1 MNIRLRSFLCL
12 ACVGLAVFMAADAL
26 AQRSERRGRRGA
38 ARGEG
43 GEGLGSAD
51 LEASRLYAKAC
62 ELLEANDE
70 ERGVRML
77 ENVLEQFPASR
88 VRFQAAI
95 ALGKH
100 YIDKNDQPK
109 AIAYLNQVKAI
120 EQPDKELGAAD
131 REILLESLYLMGT
144 AYFNMRQY
152 GAAFPIL
159 RRITTQFPNT
169 VWANQSYYYIGMCH
183 FAQGNWS
190 RAIEA
195 LGMVGT
201 FIDADS
207 PQTQF
212 AEAGRRFYVKIQ
224 DADLPILFNLG
235 KKIAVSLETS
245 RGDKEEVECFPL
257 TSGSDVFIGSIP
269 TEVGTPKA
277 GDNMLSI
284 TGGDTIRTIYVDAT
298 IQDGTPNVSKE
309 AEVKV
314 VSTASATFTLGDHE
328 TEATAAFLDQPLFVL
343 VQDADCDV
351 SDKADEVQV
360 RVVSRFKAEEDD
372 GDMAGNT
379 VDLTRLME
387 EQEDKY
393 EVRDEVTLRLSELG
407 TNDIV
412 RTGRFGGSVKVAT
425 LVDGVPVERT
435 DDELTAAIDDEIVMT
450 YVDEVHIN
458 GAEPRLVE
466 NVIRTTGAIDT
477 RPRATQDVVSD
488 AVVRARKSLVEAAAY
503 LELGR
508 IFRSMGLM
516 DGAKD
521 KVKEGLDRVDAVV
534 RMTLPIPSEVR
545 QEAFRLKWE
554 LHLVVDDF
562 PSAMAACRL
571 FNSLY
576 PDSPFVDQA
585 LMGIAK
591 IRLENKEY
599 DDAIGVF
606 NQVLGLQKSM
616 AKAEAQFHIAECI
629 EAKAMQRIAQYSNVN
644 KLSAIEPAIQTY
656 KQCAERYP
664 ESEFAGQALAKVID
678 YHIDMKDYGQAGEL
692 LQQIFQDYPDAAFL
706 DAMLLKWVLVAYRG
720 GEYQK
725 AYDKASQLV
734 FEYPASPYAE
744 KVKEI
749 LPRIEA
755 KLKK

>member
-1 MNIRLRSFLCL
+1 MNARKLWFLRV
-12 ACVGLAVFMAADAL
+12 ACVGLACLLATEAP
-26 AQRSERRGRRGA
+26 AQRAGRAGRR

-43 GEGLGSAD
+43 GAEGVDAGEI
-51 LEASRLYAKAC
+51 EASRFYSKAC

-70 ERGVRML
+70 ERGIRML
-77 ENVLEQFPASR
+77 ENILEQFPASR
-88 VRFQAAI
+88 VRYQALI

-100 YIDKNDQPK
+100 YIGKNDQGK

-120 EQPDKELGAAD
+120 EQPDTELGAAD
-131 REILLESLYLMGT
+131 RELLLESLYLMGT

-159 RRITTQFPNT
+159 RRITTQFPNS

-190 RAIEA
+190 RAIDS
-195 LGMVGT
+195 LSMVGT

-207 PQTQF
+207 QQTQV
-212 AEAGRRFYVKIQ
+212 AEAGHRFYVKIQ

-235 KKIAVSLETS
+235 KKIAVTLETS
-245 RGDKEEVECFPL
+245 RGDVEEVECFPL
-257 TSGSDVFIGSIP
+257 TSGADVFIGSIP
-269 TEVGTPKA
+269 TEIGTPKP
-277 GDNMLSI
+277 GDNLLSV
-284 TGGDTIRTIYVDAT
+284 TGGDTIKTVYVDAT
-298 IQDGTPNVSKE
+298 IQDGTPDVRKE

-314 VSTASATFTLGDHE
+314 VSTASATFTLGDHD
-328 TEATAAFLDQPLFVL
+328 TEATAAFLDQPLFIL
-343 VQDADCDV
+343 VQDADCDLTEQ
-351 SDKADEVQV
+351 ADTLQV
-360 RVVSRFKAEEDD
+360 RVVSRFKAEDD
-372 GDMAGNT
+372 DDIPGNT
-379 VDLTRLME
+379 VDLSKLME
-387 EQEDKY
+387 DQEEKY
-393 EVRDEVTLRLSELG
+393 EIRDEVTLLLTELG

-412 RTGRFGGSVKVAT
+412 RTGRFGGSVKVVA

-435 DDELTAAIDDEIVMT
+435 DDELTAAIDDEIVLT
-450 YVDEVHIN
+450 YVDNVHID
-458 GAEPRLVE
+458 GSDPRLVE
-466 NVIRTTGAIDT
+466 CVIPTTGAIDT

-488 AVVRARKSLVEAAAY
+488 PVVRSKKILIEAAAY

-521 KVKEGLDRVDAVV
+521 KVKEGLDRVDSVV
-534 RMTLPIPSEVR
+534 RMTLPIPAEVR

-562 PSAMAACRL
+562 HSAMAACRL

-606 NQVLGLQKSM
+606 NQVLALQKSM
-616 AKAEAQFHIAECI
+616 AKAEAQFRIAECI
-629 EAKAMQRIAQYSNVN
+629 EAKALQRISQYSNLN

-656 KQCAERYP
+656 KLCAERYP
-664 ESEFAGQALAKVID
+664 ESEFAGQSLAKVID

-692 LQQIFQDYPDAAFL
+692 LQQIFQDYPDASFL
-706 DAMLLKWVLVAYRG
+706 DVMLLKWVLVAYRG
-720 GEYQK
+720 GDFQK
-725 AYDKASQLV
+725 AYDKASQLI
-734 FEYPASPYAE
+734 FEYPASSYAE
-744 KVKEI
+744 KAREI

-755 KLKK
+755 RLKK

>member
-1 MNIRLRSFLCL
+1 MNACMRNLLGFV
-12 ACVGLAVFMAADAL
+12 CVGLVCFIAVDAM
-26 AQRSERRGRRGA
+26 AQRAGRSGRR

-43 GEGLGSAD
+43 ASEGLGSAD
-51 LEASRLYAKAC
+51 LEASRLYSKAC
-62 ELLEANDE
+62 ELLDANDE

-100 YIDKNDQPK
+100 YIEKNDQPK

-131 REILLESLYLMGT
+131 RELLLESLYLMGT

-190 RAIEA
+190 RAIES

-257 TSGSDVFIGSIP
+257 TSGADVFIGSIP
-269 TEVGTPKA
+269 TEIGTPKP

-284 TGGDTIRTIYVDAT
+284 TGGDTIKTTYIDAT
-298 IQDGTPNVSKE
+298 IQDGTADVSKQ

-314 VSTASATFTLGDHE
+314 VSTAAATFTLGDYE
-328 TEATAAFLDQPLFVL
+328 TEATASFLDQPLFVL

-351 SDKADEVQV
+351 SDKADEVSV
-360 RVVSRFKAEEDD
+360 RIVSRYKAEEEEDTP
-372 GDMAGNT
+372 GNT

-387 EQEDKY
+387 EQEEKY
-393 EVRDEVTLRLSELG
+393 EIRDEVTLRLSEIG
-407 TNDIV
+407 TNEVV
-412 RTGRFGGSVKVAT
+412 RSGRFGGSVKVLA

-435 DDELTAAIDDEIVMT
+435 DDNLTAAIDDEIVMT
-450 YVDEVHIN
+450 YIDEVHIN
-458 GAEPRLVE
+458 GNEPRQVE

-534 RMTLPIPSEVR
+534 RMTLPIPADVR

-591 IRLENKEY
+591 IRMENKDY

-606 NQVLGLQKSM
+606 NQVLALQKSM

-629 EAKAMQRIAQYSNVN
+629 EAKAMLRLSQYSNLN

-664 ESEFAGQALAKVID
+664 ESEFAGQSLAKVID

-692 LQQIFQDYPDAAFL
+692 LQQIFQDYPDASFL

-720 GEYQK
+720 GDYQR

-755 KLKK
+755 RLNK